1 MTLSRAGSR
10 SQSEPSTESLA
21 DALTALCAEVG
32 IPFEEML
39 HTVEAALAT
48 AYVRA
53 FNPPGEVRVKLD
65 TKTGALEVTGRVVRA
80 DGSELVRALPS
91 EDFKRMAAQTA
102 KHAVLRHIHDLERDK
117 VLRDVAEHRGELA
130 TGVVDRS
137 EAGTVY
143 VDLGRAEG
151 VMPPEE
157 QIPGELLHPGRPVL
171 VVILDAQRNQRQAQV
186 RVSRAARMFV
196 HRLLEAEVPEIKAG
210 TVQVRAIA
218 REPGLR
224 TKIAVSATEPGL
236 DPVGACVGPKG
247 VRHRAILSELASEH
261 VDIVPWS
268 DDPEAFV
275 ASSLGPAKAESVT
288 IDKATRTATVMVPRA
303 QLSLAI
309 GRDGQNARLAAKL
322 TGFRID
328 IKAGEGDGPDDA
340 EPAP

>member
-1 MTLSRAGSR
+1 MSRAGSR
-10 SQSEPSTESLA
+10 SPSEPVTESLA
-21 DALTALCAEVG
+21 EALTALCAEVG

-39 HTVEAALAT
+39 HTVEGALAV
-48 AYVRA
+48 AYTRA
-53 FNPPGEVRVKLD
+53 FSPTGEVSVKLD
-65 TKTGALEVTGRVVRA
+65 TSTGALEVRSRVVRP
-80 DGSELVRALPS
+80 DGSEMVEMLPS

-117 VLRDVAEHRGELA
+117 VLRDVAEHKGELA
-130 TGVVDRS
+130 SGIVDRI
-137 EAGTVY
+137 EMGTVY

-157 QIPGELLHPGRPVL
+157 QIPGEQLHPGRPVL
-171 VVILDAQRNQRQAQV
+171 VVIMEAQRNTRQAQV
-186 RVSRAARMFV
+186 KVSRASRVFV

-224 TKIAVSATEPGL
+224 TKVGVSSTQPGL
-236 DPVGACVGPKG
+236 DPVGACVGPRG
-247 VRHRAILSELASEH
+247 VRHRAILSELATEH

-275 ASSLGPAKAESVT
+275 AASLGPAKADSVA
-288 IDKATRTATVMVPRA
+288 IDRTTRTATVRVPRA

-309 GRDGQNARLAAKL
+309 GREGQNARLAAKL

-328 IKAGEGDGPDDA
+328 IKASDAEGDVQGGA
-340 EPAP
+340 EAST